1 MPVFF
6 NGRLW
11 VSPATMSVVDDSAMY
26 NRNLSV
32 GNVVALI
39 GKSVGGEPAKAL
51 RFGSASEARAVLRD
65 GDLLR
70 AVEKAFDPSAQT
82 AGPAPVIA
90 VRVNP
95 ALRSSL
101 TLFMRADE
109 TNSLLGAAL
118 DRWFQGEEDKRT
130 LALLGQQAG

>member
-39 GKSVGGEPAKAL
+39 GKSVGG
-51 RFGSASEARAVLRD
+51 
-65 GDLLR
+65 
-70 AVEKAFDPSAQT
+70 
-82 AGPAPVIA
+82 
-90 VRVNP
+90 
-95 ALRSSL
+95 
-101 TLFMRADE
+101 
-109 TNSLLGAAL
+109 
-118 DRWFQGEEDKRT
+118 
-130 LALLGQQAG
+130 